1 MNRKSFILRSEEEV
15 NVIVT
20 KILLWSLLIFPVT
33 MLLSHPFIG
42 FFQEH
47 YTVYI
52 FPSILGIIAQTIPY
66 ILRKL
71 NYHSAAVKY
80 AAIIASAVT
89 ITVINGVGVFSTK
102 ISLLYPVALSL
113 LYFDRKLNL
122 VAIISTMVGIAV
134 SQFFNLKY
142 IESNWGHVSY
152 DISAPFWQEY
162 TWSTAVYIL
171 EIIVLSLIFTMLT
184 RRTQKLFASLVDSE
198 ERTAL
203 FNKLQDVT
211 AQTVTASDTLADS
224 VKQLTNTTNETTVA
238 NQTIYQNATDV
249 VTSSKKNMEYIET
262 TSNTVEDMSKLLDT
276 IYFQAQDMSQ
286 ISTLTYQA
294 AEDNQKLVN
303 QVIKKMED
311 ISNSTFKTKDL
322 MNRLGQR
329 SLQIGKVVGMIS
341 VITRQTNLLALNA
354 AIESSRA
361 GEHGR
366 GFTVVAQEIK
376 KLAEQSAKAAEEIAT
391 LIQQEQMDTKNA
403 LQAIDQDSE
412 TVKTGIDMVRTTR
425 VAFENLKGMQADSN
439 KKAQDITLL
448 INQSHQ
454 RSQEIIDIINNIKE
468 QTIGSLED
476 VESIAASIQQQLDS
490 MNQITTSVDM
500 VDKIATDLLNLSNSV
515 KGFEAN

>member
-1 MNRKSFILRSEEEV
+1 
-15 NVIVT
+15 
-20 KILLWSLLIFPVT
+20 
-33 MLLSHPFIG
+33 
-42 FFQEH
+42 
-47 YTVYI
+47 
-52 FPSILGIIAQTIPY
+52 
-66 ILRKL
+66 
-71 NYHSAAVKY
+71 
-80 AAIIASAVT
+80 
-89 ITVINGVGVFSTK
+89 
-102 ISLLYPVALSL
+102 
-113 LYFDRKLNL
+113 
-122 VAIISTMVGIAV
+122 
-134 SQFFNLKY
+134 
-142 IESNWGHVSY
+142 
-152 DISAPFWQEY
+152 
-162 TWSTAVYIL
+162 
-171 EIIVLSLIFTMLT
+171 
-184 RRTQKLFASLVDSE
+184 
-198 ERTAL
+198 
-203 FNKLQDVT
+203 
-211 AQTVTASDTLADS
+211 
-224 VKQLTNTTNETTVA
+224 
-238 NQTIYQNATDV
+238 TIYQNATDV
-249 VTSSKKNMEYIET
+249 VTSSKKNMEYIAT

-322 MNRLGQR
+322 MSRLGQR

-366 GFTVVAQEIK
+366 GFTVVAHEIK

-403 LQAIDQDSE
+403 LMAIDQDSE

-439 KKAQDITLL
+439 KKAQDITVL

-468 QTIGSLED
+468 QTIESLED
-476 VESIAASIQQQLDS
+476 VESIATSIQQQLDS
-490 MNQITTSVDM
+490 MEQITATVGM
-500 VDKIATDLLNLSNSV
+500 VDQIATDLFNLSNSV
-515 KGFEAN
+515 KGFETDNNA